1 MSAFGIAWSEG
12 NATVPRTG
20 LVVGTAQ
27 YLAHELMQ
35 GQKSSPAVD
44 VYSWGTV
51 AYECLAGRRPFDG
64 PDPVEVAMRR
74 ASETPAPPPAAVP
87 PPVPR
92 LVEQTPATDPAARAP
107 DGAALGAA
115 GAPTTS
121 TPPPG
126 RAPG

>member
-74 ASETPAPPPAAVP
+74 VSKNPPPPPADVP
-87 PPVPR
+87 TPVR
-92 LVEQTPATDPAARAP
+92 ELVERTLATHPAARDP
-107 DGAALGAA
+107 GRRPLGA
-115 GAPTTS
+115 PRHET
-121 TPPPG
+121 G
-126 RAPG
+126 RVG